1 MATPK
6 YFQNFPDLSY
16 AMRANKAGHPNY
28 FRIKDYFHLLRVR
41 DDIIKEETL
50 YVDYVV
56 KDGQRPDQVSYE
68 LYGDEQFYW
77 VILQINDI
85 VHYYNQWPLSY
96 KELEEYSKDKY
107 GGVEGLDGVHHY
119 VTQQTLDGDGNLVLP
134 ADMIVYKDFKFEYP
148 ATPGSTVYLTSFSV
162 PVSNFDYEKD
172 LNDKKSQIQVLSP
185 KNIYEFDR
193 EVRRY
198 GAKLVRATKNE
209 DQRSIID
216 LSELQ

>member
-28 FRIKDYFHLLRVR
+28 FKIKDYFHLLRVR

-85 VHYYNQWPLSY
+85 VDYYNQWPLSY

-134 ADMIVYKDFKFEYP
+134 ADMIVQKD
-148 ATPGSTVYLTSFSV
+148 V
-162 PVSNFDYEKD
+162 
-172 LNDKKSQIQVLSP
+172 
-185 KNIYEFDR
+185 
-193 EVRRY
+193 
-198 GAKLVRATKNE
+198 KLE
-209 DQRSIID
+209 DQATTGTAGQRTSYAVP
-216 LSELQ
+216 ERNFA